1 VSACSACIAT
11 NARRVDAA
19 TRLQRFTLCIVVS
32 LTALFPHFASAQRA
46 VDTPQLKEKDKA
58 ERQVNKEQNK
68 IAQSANVTING
79 ATAFKEEELRTQLK
93 EQITAIEELGLT
105 AARADD
111 AAFFLEL
118 FYRKNGFE
126 KVEVRY
132 SISGGRLRLDID
144 EGTRVTLANI
154 NFVGN
159 ENIDSEKLFEFV
171 VGPTRERYGKTTKA
185 LPFVPGDVEEGVDL
199 VRRLYISEG
208 YLNAIVQAPHYSYR
222 EGGTAVDANVAI
234 VEGRRYSFGDLSF
247 TGSTAFSPDQLRE
260 EMADL
265 LAEPYTDRR
274 LADIPRRLE
283 AFYKARGYY
292 DVKVTA
298 TGTPEAARNGHVP
311 VRVTISSGPIYHFDG
326 VSVTGLQRLRP
337 SFLKKRFG
345 KLSGKRYSPEAVD
358 ETFRDM
364 MRTGLFNILQV
375 KPRAVEG
382 NMLHLEIAVEEA
394 KSKEFGFSLGAGTYA
409 GLIVGASYRDRNLFG
424 YGRPLTTSAEWSS
437 RGYKGE
443 ILWEDPYLFDTE
455 YALKMRLAAL
465 TFDYDGY
472 SKFEAGA
479 RVDLS
484 RKITKAY
491 QVGAVFMAR
500 HVEVT
505 SAEIPEEF
513 LGRKSYQV
521 NSIGYTQTL
530 DLRKSPLV
538 SPRGFVV
545 DNTLDYAS
553 DFLGSEIEFVRST
566 ARVSYYLPFA
576 PEKKV
581 VDVNPDADDEKSGF
595 RNWFRQSHL
604 ALGAR
609 GGVIQ
614 ATGGSEI
621 PIDERFFN
629 GGANSVRSFGERE
642 LGPNFDGDP
651 IGGEFF
657 TVFNAEYTFPVWGE
671 IRGAVFFDAGNL
683 LASEDDLGF
692 GDMRYAIGLGI
703 RYNLPIGPLRLDYG
717 VNPDPRAEEAFG
729 AFHFS
734 FGFAF

>member
-1 VSACSACIAT
+1 MA
-11 NARRVDAA
+11 N
-19 TRLQRFTLCIVVS
+19 
-32 LTALFPHFASAQRA
+32 AQRV
-46 VDTPQLKEKDKA
+46 VDTPQLQEKDKA
-58 ERQVNKEQNK
+58 ERKINKEQNK
-68 IAQSANVTING
+68 IAQSANVEING
-79 ATAFKEEELRTQLK
+79 ETAFKEEELRSQLK
-93 EQITAIEELGLT
+93 EQITSIQELGLT

-118 FYRKNGFE
+118 FYRKNGYV

-132 SISGGRLRLDID
+132 EISGGRLRLDID

-159 ENIDSEKLFEFV
+159 DNIESEKLFEFV
-171 VGPTRERYGKTTKA
+171 AGPTRERYGKTTKT
-185 LPFVPGDVEEGVDL
+185 LPFVPSDVEEGVEL
-199 VRRLYISEG
+199 VRRLYLSEG
-208 YLNAIVQAPHYSYR
+208 YLNAIVQEPHYSYH
-222 EGGTAVDANVAI
+222 GDGTQVDVNIAI
-234 VEGRRYSFGDLSF
+234 VEGRRYSFGDITF
-247 TGSTAFSPDQLRE
+247 TGRTVYTPEELRE

-265 LAEPYTDRR
+265 LSEPYTDRR

-283 AFYKARGYY
+283 AYFKARGYY
-292 DVKVTA
+292 DVKIDA
-298 TGTPEAARNGHVP
+298 TGSPDAARAGRVP
-311 VRVTISSGPIYHFDG
+311 VRVTISAGPVYHFDG

-337 SFLKKRFG
+337 SYVTKRFG

-358 ETFRDM
+358 EKFREM
-364 MRTGLFNILQV
+364 MRTGLFTVLQV
-375 KPRAVEG
+375 KPRAVDG
-382 NMLHLEIAVEEA
+382 NLLHLEIAAEEA
-394 KSKEFGFSLGAGTYA
+394 KSKEFGFSFGYGTYA

-424 YGRPLTTSAEWSS
+424 YGRPLSTSAEWSS

-455 YALKMRLAAL
+455 YALKMRLSAL

-472 SKFEAGA
+472 SKSEAGA

-491 QVGAVFMAR
+491 TLGAVAMAR
-500 HVEVT
+500 HVKVT
-505 SAEIPEEF
+505 SESIPDEL
-513 LGRKSYQV
+513 LGRTRYQV

-538 SPRGFVV
+538 SPRGFVI
-545 DNTLDYAS
+545 DNTFDYAS
-553 DFLGSEIEFVRST
+553 DFIGSQIEFVRST
-566 ARVSYYLPFA
+566 TRVSYYLPFA

-581 VDVNPDADDEKSGF
+581 IDVNPDADPDESDF
-595 RNWFRQSHL
+595 RRWFRQSHL
-604 ALGAR
+604 AFGAR
-609 GGVIQ
+609 VGVIQ
-614 ATGGSEI
+614 AVNGSEI

-629 GGANSVRSFGERE
+629 GGANTVRSFGERE
-642 LGPNFDGDP
+642 LGPRYDGDP

-657 TVFNAEYTFPVWGE
+657 TIFNAEFTFPIWGE
-671 IRGAVFFDAGNL
+671 IRGAVFIDAGNL
-683 LASEDDLGF
+683 LASADDVGLS
-692 GDMRYAIGLGI
+692 DMRYALGLGL